1 MKKIIAILVC
11 LSMLLICFAAC
22 SKDETTD
29 DTTSDSIAESVDN
42 GTSDTEDEEDDEL
55 TEPSFGDEDE
65 DEGDGK
71 ITIDGENIGTPGGS
85 NAGENWS
92 KPY

>member
-1 MKKIIAILVC
+1 MKKFIAILIC
-11 LSMLLICFAAC
+11 LSMLLLCLVAC
-22 SKDETTD
+22 TNDDTVD
-29 DTTSDSIAESVDN
+29 DTTSDSVAESVDKD
-42 GTSDTEDEEDDEL
+42 TLDTED
-55 TEPSFGDEDE
+55 EPSFGDEDDEE
-65 DEGDGK
+65 DDGK

>member
-1 MKKIIAILVC
+1 MKKFIAILIC
-11 LSMLLICFAAC
+11 LSMLLLCLVAC
-22 SKDETTD
+22 TNDDTVD
-29 DTTSDSIAESVDN
+29 DTTSDSAAESVDN
-42 GTSDTEDEEDDEL
+42 DTLDTEDEGDGEL
-55 TEPSFGDEDE
+55 TEPSFGDEDDEE
-65 DEGDGK
+65 DDGK

>member
-1 MKKIIAILVC
+1 MKKFIAILIC
-11 LSMLLICFAAC
+11 LSMLLICFIAC
-22 SKDETTD
+22 SKDD
-29 DTTSDSIAESVDN
+29 PADNTTSDTATESADN
-42 GTSDTEDEEDDEL
+42 DISDTEDEGDEEL

-71 ITIDGENIGTPGGS
+71 ITIDEENIGTPGGS

>member
-1 MKKIIAILVC
+1 MKKFIAILVC

-29 DTTSDSIAESVDN
+29 DATSDSIAESVDN
-42 GTSDTEDEEDDEL
+42 GTSDTEDEEL
-55 TEPSFGDEDE
+55 TEPSFGDEDDEE
-65 DEGDGK
+65 DDEK